1 MSTKMACE
9 RWAYFDEFG
18 CVKMDARTSIPIPG
32 ADGQPQLRKFP
43 LTLRRGQMIGSN
55 FGGVAI
61 EKSPHDSI
69 LNETIIAS
77 LMHHAD
83 RIAPFAEYYVA
94 PSIKVFDI
102 AGIEIWDDGGTAE
115 IYEILDTGIFYR
127 TRAALF
133 TAGRDPADTRERFW
147 KALFST
153 VAKEKVYLDEAYE
166 NALVLWS
173 DVGTS
178 QDACYA
184 YVGKLLKDAS
194 PSLAIALDRKE
205 IKWEH
210 VPRLRAEYKIGPW
223 ATLAYLWSVYAD
235 RACEIIESGK
245 KFSAPDPQAP
255 DHMWLFYRIFFGVE
269 GEAIE
274 RVHPGNWYEI
284 DQMNA
289 KRANYLAPA
298 DQPKVAVTPTAVQP
312 VRKAG

>member
-9 RWAYFDEFG
+9 RWAYFEEVG

-43 LTLRRGQMIGSN
+43 LPLRVKQMIGSN
-55 FGGVAI
+55 YGGVAI
-61 EKSPHDSI
+61 ETSPNDSSVH
-69 LNETIIAS
+69 ESVIAS

-94 PSIKVFDI
+94 PEIMVFDI
-102 AGIEIWDDGGTAE
+102 AGNEVIDDGGTAE
-115 IYEILDTGIFYR
+115 IYEILDTGSFYR

-153 VAKEKVYLDEAYE
+153 VTKEKTYLDEAYQ

-178 QDACYA
+178 MDGCYTYA
-184 YVGKLLKDAS
+184 GQLLTEGS
-194 PSLAIALDRKE
+194 PSLEIALKRGE
-205 IKWEH
+205 LKWEH
-210 VPRLRAEYKIGPW
+210 IPRLRTEYKTGSW
-223 ATLAYLWSVYAD
+223 ATFSYLWSVYAD
-235 RACEIIESGK
+235 RASETIDRGE
-245 KFSAPDPQAP
+245 KFAAPDPQAP
-255 DHMWLFYRIFFGVE
+255 DHTWLFYRVFFGVE

-284 DQMNA
+284 DQMDA
-289 KRANYLAPA
+289 KRANYLSPT
-298 DQPKVAVTPTAVQP
+298 DTPKVAVKPMAVQP